1 MPRRY
6 LSELPPP
13 PALIASYDGPMPVD
27 QVYAQWVTPFEPQE
41 NLEGPEPPLL
51 EIYQSNLAELID
63 QDRNPCPEDD
73 PAAASGQYQPALNHI
88 LALLEARGWTLV
100 ESDDDKD
107 FNRFYLRQ
115 PEHNAWQP
123 TRKLFNELSG
133 YNRDTHR
140 RIE

>member
-6 LSELPPP
+6 LNELPEP
-13 PALIASYDGPMPVD
+13 PALISSYDSLMPSD
-27 QVYAQWVTPFEPQE
+27 QVYAQWVTPFPRYGEVE
-41 NLEGPEPPLL
+41 SPEPPLL

-73 PAAASGQYQPALNHI
+73 PAAASGRYQPALNHI
-88 LALLEARGWTLV
+88 LALLEARGWTFV

-115 PEHNAWQP
+115 PENNAWQP

-133 YNRDTHR
+133 YNRDAHS
-140 RIE
+140 EN